1 MKLLTLFQAKEFLN
15 SWFREFQIPGL
26 LDVTT
31 YGMALEHMG
40 ISVSFLEEKLRPS
53 EVSMLQFNMESLF
66 PGSVIERSPNRMS
79 AAVHISAP
87 YAERTFSIL
96 HIPESNIIR
105 HSRKVNY
112 VVVVRYVERY
122 KCYYGLRYVRTFEE
136 AIWKCRAESISKV
149 GLKPLRYSPREKFV
163 REDGGKVILNWNPTL
178 QVPIFLDMTPE
189 QSEVFLNYNI
199 EKNPKF

>member
-1 MKLLTLFQAKEFLN
+1 MKLLTLMQAKEFLT
-15 SWFREFQIPGL
+15 SRFREFQIPGP

-31 YGMALEHMG
+31 YNMALEHMR
-40 ISVSFLEEKLRPS
+40 ISVSYLEEKLRPS

-79 AAVHISAP
+79 VAVHISAP

-96 HIPESNIIR
+96 HIPESNIIK

-112 VVVVRYVERY
+112 VVVVRYMERY
-122 KCYYGLRYVRTFEE
+122 KCYYGFRYVRTFEE
-136 AIWKCRAESISKV
+136 AIWKCRPKSISKV

-163 REDGGKVILNWNPTL
+163 REDGGKIILNWNPIL